1 MISLISLA
9 AAVTALAALPW
20 LVVRGRPLAVPPRLL
35 AAVHLVTLTG
45 LALLPAGVAV
55 CAGLG
60 LARPA
65 TGLPAL
71 AARCGLGQ
79 ATGPPAMLLAAALA
93 AATLAPVAWQVARLL
108 RAAARTELAG
118 AALAGARRWPLPG
131 GAVVWVL
138 PSAELAACACGLRR
152 PKAMVTSGLLS
163 LLDPAEQQA
172 VAEHEA
178 AHVRLGHPRLLLLG
192 AAVARAYAILPPARQ
207 AWSGLRRE
215 LEAAADEEAA
225 RAAGTGPLLS
235 ALARVALARAAPGR
249 PATPGTPAAFG
260 DPAHLRYRITRL
272 QQPRPAHPGACAGV
286 AAAATTLIALLA
298 WAACGLASGTATAD
312 GLATCA
318 TLLAATGLQPLRPRL
333 TRNRANPRASKP

>member
-1 MISLISLA
+1 MITLISPA
-9 AAVTALAALPW
+9 AAAAALAALPW
-20 LVVRGRPLAVPPRLL
+20 LVSHGRPLAVPPRLL
-35 AAVHLVTLTG
+35 AAVHMVTLTG
-45 LALLPAGVAV
+45 LALLPGGVAV

-79 ATGPPAMLLAAALA
+79 GTAPPAMLLAAGLA
-93 AATLAPVAWQVARLL
+93 MATLVPVAWQVARLL
-108 RAAARTELAG
+108 RAASRTELDG

-131 GAVVWVL
+131 GEVVWVL

-152 PKAMVTSGLLS
+152 PRAMVTSGLLS
-163 LLDPAEQQA
+163 LLGPAEQRA

-192 AAVARAYAILPPARQ
+192 AAVARAYAVLPPARQ

-225 RAAGTGPLLS
+225 RAAGTAPLLS
-235 ALARVALARAAPGR
+235 ALARVALARAV
-249 PATPGTPAAFG
+249 TPGAGAAFG
-260 DPAHLRYRITRL
+260 DPAHLRYRIARL
-272 QQPRPAHPGACAGV
+272 QRPRSACSGACAAV
-286 AAAATTLIALLA
+286 AAGTAALIAILA
-298 WAACGLASGTATAD
+298 WAACGLASGTATAG
-312 GLATCA
+312 GLAVCA
-318 TLLAATGLQPLRPRL
+318 VALTVAGLQPVCPSRRVAACLASLPG
-333 TRNRANPRASKP
+333 RARRR